1 MLKIKKKRIVIP
13 YRPVIK
19 WLVKLRRSPRAI
31 AGGFALG
38 TLVAF
43 TPTMG
48 IQFFI
53 VMFLATIL
61 NMNRPAAFVTIW
73 ITNIATFTP
82 IYTFN
87 YWLGSKVWDG
97 PPLSE
102 VSGLFIDIGRTMA
115 RLEFWDIKEQF
126 LAVLQMG
133 KEILFPL
140 LLGSIAIGVV
150 TGFIVYALSLKLLS
164 VFFIR
169 RYQRRLL
176 NNRKDK

>member
-1 MLKIKKKRIVIP
+1 MLRVKKKRIIIP

-19 WLVKLRRSPRAI
+19 WLVRLRRSPRAI

-73 ITNIATFTP
+73 ITNVATVTP

-87 YWLGSKVWDG
+87 YWVGSLFWEG
-97 PPLSE
+97 PSVAE
-102 VSGLFIDIGRTMA
+102 VYRTFMNLTTKLV
-115 RLEFWDIKEQF
+115 RMDLWDIADQF
-126 LAVLQMG
+126 KMVMNLGQDIIIPLLIGSLIVGMIAAVLVY
-133 KEILFPL
+133 LVS
-140 LLGSIAIGVV
+140 LGLIRYLV
-150 TGFIVYALSLKLLS
+150 
-164 VFFIR
+164 IR
-169 RYQRRLL
+169 R
-176 NNRKDK
+176 NRKRELH

>member
-1 MLKIKKKRIVIP
+1 MLRVKKKRIIIP

-19 WLVKLRRSPRAI
+19 WLVRLRRSPRAI

-73 ITNIATFTP
+73 ITNVATVTP

-87 YWLGSKVWDG
+87 YWAGSLFWEG
-97 PPLSE
+97 PSVAE
-102 VSGLFIDIGRTMA
+102 VYRTFMNLTTKLVRMDLWDIGDQFKMVMN
-115 RLEFWDIKEQF
+115 LGQDIIIPLLIGSF
-126 LAVLQMG
+126 IVGMIAAVLVY
-133 KEILFPL
+133 LVS
-140 LLGSIAIGVV
+140 LGLIRYLV
-150 TGFIVYALSLKLLS
+150 
-164 VFFIR
+164 IR
-169 RYQRRLL
+169 R
-176 NNRKDK
+176 NRKRELH

>member
-1 MLKIKKKRIVIP
+1 MLRVKKKRIIIP

-19 WLVKLRRSPRAI
+19 WLVRLRRSPQAI

-73 ITNIATFTP
+73 ITNVATVTP

-87 YWLGSKVWDG
+87 YWVGSLFWEG
-97 PPLSE
+97 PSVAE
-102 VSGLFIDIGRTMA
+102 VYRTFMNLTAKLA
-115 RLEFWDIKEQF
+115 RMDLWDIVDQF
-126 LAVLQMG
+126 KVVMNLGQD
-133 KEILFPL
+133 IIIPL
-140 LLGSIAIGVV
+140 LIGS
-150 TGFIVYALSLKLLS
+150 FIVGTIAAVFVYLVSLGL
-164 VFFIR
+164 IR
-169 RYQRRLL
+169 YLVMRR
-176 NNRKDK
+176 NRKRVLH

>member
-1 MLKIKKKRIVIP
+1 MLRVKKKRIIIP

-19 WLVKLRRSPRAI
+19 WLVRLRRSPRAI

-43 TPTMG
+43 TPTVG

-73 ITNIATFTP
+73 ITNVATVTP

-87 YWLGSKVWDG
+87 YWVGSLFWEG
-97 PPLSE
+97 PSVGE
-102 VSGLFIDIGRTMA
+102 VYRTFMNLTTKLA
-115 RLEFWDIKEQF
+115 RMDLWDIIDQF
-126 LAVLQMG
+126 NVVMSLGKDIIIPLLIGSLIVGMIAAVLVY
-133 KEILFPL
+133 LVS
-140 LLGSIAIGVV
+140 LGLIRYLV
-150 TGFIVYALSLKLLS
+150 
-164 VFFIR
+164 IR
-169 RYQRRLL
+169 R
-176 NNRKDK
+176 NRKKVLH

>member
-1 MLKIKKKRIVIP
+1 MLRVKKKRIIIP

-19 WLVKLRRSPRAI
+19 WLVRLRRSPRAI

-73 ITNIATFTP
+73 ITNVATVTP

-87 YWLGSKVWDG
+87 YWVGSLFWEG
-97 PPLSE
+97 PSVAE
-102 VSGLFIDIGRTMA
+102 VYRTFMNLTA
-115 RLEFWDIKEQF
+115 KLAGMNLWDIIDQF
-126 LAVLQMG
+126 KVVMSLG
-133 KEILFPL
+133 KDIIIPL
-140 LLGSIAIGVV
+140 LIGSLIVGMIAAALVYLVSLGMIRYLV
-150 TGFIVYALSLKLLS
+150 
-164 VFFIR
+164 IR
-169 RYQRRLL
+169 R
-176 NNRKDK
+176 NRKRVLH

>member
-1 MLKIKKKRIVIP
+1 MLRVKKKRIIIP

-19 WLVKLRRSPRAI
+19 WLVRLRRSPRAI

-73 ITNIATFTP
+73 ITNVATVTP

-87 YWLGSKVWDG
+87 YWVGSLFWEG
-97 PPLSE
+97 PSVAE
-102 VSGLFIDIGRTMA
+102 VYRTFMNLTTKLV
-115 RLEFWDIKEQF
+115 RMDLWDIADQF
-126 LAVLQMG
+126 KMVMNLGQDIIIPLLIGSFIVGMIAAVLVY
-133 KEILFPL
+133 LVS
-140 LLGSIAIGVV
+140 LGLIRYLV
-150 TGFIVYALSLKLLS
+150 
-164 VFFIR
+164 IR
-169 RYQRRLL
+169 R
-176 NNRKDK
+176 NRKRELH

>member
-1 MLKIKKKRIVIP
+1 MLRVKKKRIIIP

-19 WLVKLRRSPRAI
+19 WLVRLRRSPRAI

-73 ITNIATFTP
+73 ITNIATVTP

-87 YWLGSKVWDG
+87 YWVGSLFWEG
-97 PPLSE
+97 PSVGE
-102 VSGLFIDIGRTMA
+102 VYRTFMNLTTKLA
-115 RLEFWDIKEQF
+115 RMDLWDIIDQF
-126 LAVLQMG
+126 NVVMSLGKDIIIPLLIGSLIVGMIAAVLVY
-133 KEILFPL
+133 LVS
-140 LLGSIAIGVV
+140 LGLIRYLV
-150 TGFIVYALSLKLLS
+150 
-164 VFFIR
+164 IR
-169 RYQRRLL
+169 R
-176 NNRKDK
+176 NRKKVLH